1 MRPNYIAYD
10 KDVTMKCLC
19 VIGWAPYTYC
29 EIKGAVSLLHPKHEI
44 FCEKRNNWVENVYH
58 QEQKA
63 A

>member
-1 MRPNYIAYD
+1 
-10 KDVTMKCLC
+10 MKCLC

-29 EIKGAVSLLHPKHEI
+29 KIKGAVSLLHPKHEI